1 MRNQFIW
8 KQQVQEEKE
17 HLKDYEIFESA
28 DYMELLRS
36 ITSEITGGTLKEVQ
50 LVKEPDAPYGG
61 KCSSLRILLNIA
73 NEVTRSFPTI
83 ELKSDSIV
91 GILGHECGHWNY
103 SDFELRKNYL
113 SDMEQ
118 GKWSLQLP
126 LPKDWSGQ
134 ERIME
139 ISEFLAGNHPAARYI
154 MTETA
159 SFIQNML
166 EDVYVEEIMCS
177 RYPGSIQ
184 RGILQNRMRNMERM
198 PSLKVQL
205 NKGYRPVSVML
216 NLMVQYSLTGMVNN
230 WEMETG
236 ILLDLL
242 EEAKPIIDYGVTCAE
257 AAGRLMASNRLLL
270 LIWRLLKYLE
280 RINEQETYILF
291 LRNTKQPDTPYYTLE
306 VEPGGV
312 IRQKRTEYDRQ
323 NKDIEA
329 ASAFLREWQLEIQK
343 RITEND
349 RELANRSR
357 QLRMESYAEMRKKKV
372 KINGGLFQG
381 KYLAD
386 VLEADLME
394 MPDTLQQA
402 A

>member
-8 KQQVQEEKE
+8 KQRVQEEKE

-113 SDMEQ
+113 SNMEQ

-139 ISEFLAGNHPAARYI
+139 ISEFLTGNHPAARYI

-159 SFIQNML
+159 
-166 EDVYVEEIMCS
+166 
-177 RYPGSIQ
+177 
-184 RGILQNRMRNMERM
+184 
-198 PSLKVQL
+198 
-205 NKGYRPVSVML
+205 
-216 NLMVQYSLTGMVNN
+216 
-230 WEMETG
+230 
-236 ILLDLL
+236 
-242 EEAKPIIDYGVTCAE
+242 
-257 AAGRLMASNRLLL
+257 
-270 LIWRLLKYLE
+270 
-280 RINEQETYILF
+280 
-291 LRNTKQPDTPYYTLE
+291 
-306 VEPGGV
+306 
-312 IRQKRTEYDRQ
+312 
-323 NKDIEA
+323 
-329 ASAFLREWQLEIQK
+329 
-343 RITEND
+343 
-349 RELANRSR
+349 
-357 QLRMESYAEMRKKKV
+357 
-372 KINGGLFQG
+372 
-381 KYLAD
+381 
-386 VLEADLME
+386 
-394 MPDTLQQA
+394 
-402 A
+402 